1 MWIVKLALRR
11 PYTFAVMA
19 IAILIAGFASFRQ
32 TPKDIFPEIDIP
44 VISVIWTYNGLSA
57 EEFERQITVYS
68 EFSLS
73 ANVNDLER
81 IESQT
86 LNGVGIIKLYF
97 HPGAQVERGLAQAT
111 ATSQAI
117 LRRMPPGVQPP
128 TILRYAADSVPIIQM
143 SLSSD
148 TLSESE
154 LYTYGIFRIRQQLAT
169 INGVTLPAPFGGKV
183 RQVMVDLDPARL
195 QAKGL
200 SARDVNNAINAQ
212 NLTLPSGTAK
222 IGDTEYRVKMNN
234 SPDVLEALNNVPIKV
249 ENGVVTYVRDVAHV
263 HDGFEVQ
270 PSIARAD
277 GKRAVLLQILKNG
290 HSSTLDIIKAVKA
303 KVPEMQAAAPP
314 GLKIDLLADQS
325 LFVEAALDGVVHEG
339 LIAAALTA
347 TFILLFLGSWRSTL
361 IVAISIPLSVL
372 ASLSLLSAMGHT
384 LNVMTLGGLALA
396 IGILVDEATI
406 TIENIHRHLELGSKL
421 RDAILAGSR
430 EIAVPALVS
439 ALAISIVFV
448 PVIFLVGPARFL
460 FTPMALAVVFA
471 ILSSYA
477 LSRTLVPVLVR
488 FILRNETHEQAATD
502 PRLNWFKR
510 FQGGFVDGF
519 EELRA
524 RYVNV
529 LRWALVNRPTVF
541 IAFALIVGSSF
552 LALPWVGRDFFPTVD
567 AGQFRLH
574 VRAATGTRIETT
586 EQIFSAVEDEIR
598 RTIPPG
604 EIKLILDNFGVV
616 SDKYSLAFGDNATI
630 GSHDGEILVKLKHAR
645 GKSTPKYVDELRRNL
660 RSKFPDLTFFFQPAD
675 IVSQILNFGLPAP
688 IDVKISGYNR
698 DANYALATQIHE
710 RIARIPGA
718 TDVFLHQSFDAPTL
732 NLDVN
737 RTLLAKEGLNQ
748 RDIAQDVLVN
758 LSSSTQVT
766 PNFWVDPLYGVQF
779 FVAVQTPPH
788 LIDSVNALMNMP
800 VSARVAGTDATQSQL
815 LANLARISRG
825 HSPSVVNHYN
835 IQPVFDIFANVS
847 GRDLGGVAGEVDK
860 IIADA
865 QKKLAPGNKII
876 VRGQV
881 DSMNT
886 AFRRMGLGLIL
897 SALLVYF
904 LMVVNFQSWT
914 DPFIIVMALPGAFTG
929 IVWGLFLTQTT
940 FNVPSLMGA
949 ITTIGVATANSILMV
964 TFANDQLRSGMNS
977 LEAALQAGATRL
989 RPVLMTAGAMIIGM
1003 FPMALGL
1010 GEGGEQNAPLGRAV
1024 IGGLIVATLTT
1035 LLFVP
1040 VVFSLLRAKGAGRNE
1055 EEELEA
1061 TEAAA
1066 AGAAGSARSRRERNF

>member
-1 MWIVKLALRR
+1 MWIVRLALRR
-11 PYTFAVMA
+11 PYTFTVMA
-19 IAILIAGFASFRQ
+19 IVILIAGAAAFIR
-32 TPKDIFPEIDIP
+32 TPKDIFPEIKIP
-44 VISVIWTYNGLSA
+44 VVSVIWTYNGLSA
-57 EEFERQITVYS
+57 EEFEKQITVYS
-68 EFSLS
+68 EYGLS

-86 LNGVGIIKLYF
+86 LDGVGIIKLFF
-97 HPGAQVERGLAQAT
+97 HPGANVELGLSQAT
-111 ATSQAI
+111 AVSQAI

-128 TILRYAADSVPIIQM
+128 IILRYAADSVPIIQM

-148 TLSESE
+148 TLSEAE

-169 INGVTLPAPFGGKV
+169 INGLTLPAPFGGKV
-183 RQVMVDLDPARL
+183 RQVMVDLDSAKL

-200 SARDVNNAINAQ
+200 SPRDVNDAINAQ

-222 IGDTEYRVKMNN
+222 IGDTQYKVKMNN
-234 SPDVLEALNNVPIKV
+234 SPDVLNALNNLPIKS
-249 ENGVVTYVRDVAHV
+249 ENGVVTYVRDVAFV

-270 PSIARAD
+270 QNIVRAD

-290 HSSTLDIIKAVKA
+290 HSSTLDIIKQVKA
-303 KVPEMQAAAPP
+303 KLPDMQAAAPP
-314 GLKIDLLADQS
+314 GLKIELLADQS
-325 LFVEAALDGVVHEG
+325 LFVQAALDGVVKEG

-347 TFILLFLGSWRSTL
+347 AFILLFLGSWRSTL

-372 ASLSLLSAMGHT
+372 SSLGLLSALGYT

-406 TIENIHRHLELGSKL
+406 TIENIHRHLEMGASL
-421 RDAILAGSR
+421 RESILEGSR

-448 PVIFLVGPARFL
+448 PVVFLVGPAKFL

-488 FILRNETHEQAATD
+488 YILRGEVAGHQGGRQA
-502 PRLNWFKR
+502 PGWFER
-510 FQGGFVDGF
+510 FQGGFARGF
-519 EELRA
+519 ESLRGN
-524 RYVNV
+524 YVKV
-529 LRWALVNRPTVF
+529 LRWSLVNRPTVF
-541 IAFALIVGSSF
+541 VVFALVVGSAF

-574 VRAATGTRIETT
+574 VRAATGTRVETT
-586 EQIFSAVEDEIR
+586 EQVFTAVENEIR
-598 RTIPPG
+598 RTIPAK
-604 EIKLILDNFGVV
+604 EIKLVLDNFGLV
-616 SDKYSLAFGDNATI
+616 SEKYSLAFGDNATI
-630 GSHDGEILVKLKHAR
+630 GSHDGEILVQLKSERA
-645 GKSTPKYVDELRRNL
+645 KSTPAYVEQLRRNL
-660 RSKFPDLTFFFQPAD
+660 ERKFPELTFFFQPAD

-688 IDVKISGYNR
+688 IDIKVSGYNR
-698 DANYALATQIHE
+698 PGNYAVAREI
-710 RIARIPGA
+710 RDRVARIPGA
-718 TDVFLHQSFDAPTL
+718 RDVFVHQSFDAPTL

-748 RDIAQDVLVN
+748 RDVAQDVLVS
-758 LSSSTQVT
+758 LSSSTQVS
-766 PNFWVDPLYGVQF
+766 PNWWVDPAYGIPF
-779 FVAVQTPPH
+779 LVAVQTPPH
-788 LIDSVNALMNMP
+788 TVDSVNALMNTP
-800 VSARVAGTDATQSQL
+800 VSPRVVGTDSTESQL
-815 LANLARISRG
+815 LANLATVSRG
-825 HSPSVVNHYN
+825 SSASVVNHYN
-835 IQPVFDIFANVS
+835 IQPVFDVFANVER
-847 GRDLGGVAGEVDK
+847 RDLGAVAAEVDK
-860 IIADA
+860 IVADA
-865 QKKLAPGNKII
+865 QKKLAPGNKIF
-876 VRGQV
+876 VLGQV

-886 AFRRMGLGLIL
+886 AFTRMGLGLIV

-904 LMVVNFQSWT
+904 LMVVNFQSWS
-914 DPFIIVMALPGAFTG
+914 DPFIIITALPGAFAG
-929 IVWGLFLTQTT
+929 IVWGLFLTRTT

-949 ITTIGVATANSILMV
+949 IMTIGVATANSILMV

-1003 FPMALGL
+1003 MPMALGL

-1024 IGGLIVATLTT
+1024 IGGLVVATVAT

-1040 VVFSLLRAKGAGRNE
+1040 VVFSLMRVKGAVRNE
-1055 EEELEA
+1055 EEELETA
-1061 TEAAA
+1061 MAAN
-1066 AGAAGSARSRRERNF
+1066 ERIGK

>member
-11 PYTFAVMA
+11 PYTFAVLA
-19 IAILIAGFASFRQ
+19 IAIVIAGIAAFRQ
-32 TPKDIFPEIDIP
+32 TPKDIFPEINIP

-57 EEFERQITVYS
+57 EEFEKQLTVYS

-86 LNGVGIIKLYF
+86 LDGVGIVKLFF
-97 HPGAQVERGLAQAT
+97 HRGANIDLGIAQAT
-111 ATSQAI
+111 AVSQAI
-117 LRRMPPGVQPP
+117 LRRMPAGVQPP
-128 TILRYAADSVPIIQM
+128 IILRYAADSVPIIQM

-169 INGVTLPAPFGGKV
+169 INGLTLPAPFGGKV
-183 RQVMVDLDPARL
+183 RQIMVDLDPARL

-222 IGDTEYRVKMNN
+222 IGDIQYKVQMNN
-234 SPDVLEALNNVPIKV
+234 TPSALEALNNIPIKV
-249 ENGVVTYVRDVAHV
+249 DNGVVTYVRDVAHV

-270 PSIARAD
+270 PNIVRAD

-290 HSSTLDIIKAVKA
+290 HSSTLDIIKSVKERL
-303 KVPEMQAAAPP
+303 PEMQAAAPP
-314 GLKIDLLADQS
+314 GMKIELLADQS
-325 LFVEAALDGVVHEG
+325 LFVQAALNGVVKEG

-372 ASLSLLSAMGHT
+372 ASLSLLSALGHT

-421 RDAILAGSR
+421 RNAILEGSR

-477 LSRTLVPVLVR
+477 LSRTLVPVLVK
-488 FILRNETHEQAATD
+488 FILRNERHDQVITPSKNPFA
-502 PRLNWFKR
+502 R
-510 FQGGFVDGF
+510 FQRGFLNGF
-519 EELRA
+519 GFLRL
-524 RYVNV
+524 RYVSM

-541 IAFALIVGSSF
+541 VIFALIVGSSF
-552 LALPWVGRDFFPTVD
+552 LALPWVGRDFFPSVD

-586 EQIFSAVEDEIR
+586 EQIFSAVEAEIR
-598 RTIPPG
+598 RTIPG
-604 EIKLILDNFGVV
+604 SQIKLILDNFGVV
-616 SDKYSLAFGDNATI
+616 SEKYSLAFGDSATI
-630 GSHDGEILVKLKHAR
+630 GSHDGEILVQLNHER
-645 GKSTPKYVDELRRNL
+645 SKSTPEFVEDLRRNL
-660 RSKFPDLTFFFQPAD
+660 SAKFPELTFYFQPAD

-688 IDVKISGYNR
+688 INVKVAGYNR
-698 DANYALATQIHE
+698 EGNYLVAKEIRD

-718 TDVFLHQSFDAPTL
+718 RDVFVHQTFDAPTL

-737 RTLLAKEGLNQ
+737 RTLLAKDGLNQ
-748 RDIAQDVLVN
+748 RDVAQDLLVN
-758 LSSSTQVT
+758 LSSSTQVS
-766 PNFWVDPLYGVQF
+766 PNFWVDPAYGIGF
-779 FVAVQTPPH
+779 LVAVQTPPH
-788 LIDSVNALMNMP
+788 LVDSVDALMNLP
-800 VSARVAGTDATQSQL
+800 VSARIAGTDKSENQL
-815 LANLARISRG
+815 LANLASVSRG
-825 HSPSVVNHYN
+825 TSPNVVNHYN

-847 GRDLGGVAGEVDK
+847 GRDLGAVAAEVNS
-860 IIADA
+860 IVADA
-865 QKKLAPGNKII
+865 QKKLAPGNTIL

-886 AFRRMGLGLIL
+886 AFTRMGLGLIL

-904 LMVVNFQSWT
+904 LMVVNFQSWS
-914 DPFIIVMALPGAFTG
+914 DPFIILMALPGAFTG

-949 ITTIGVATANSILMV
+949 IMTIGVATANSILMV
-964 TFANDQLRSGMNS
+964 TFANDQLRSGMDS

-1024 IGGLIVATLTT
+1024 IGGLIVATLAT

-1040 VVFSLLRAKGAGRNE
+1040 VVFSVLRRKGAVRNE
-1055 EEELEA
+1055 DDELEA
-1061 TEAAA
+1061 ADPAPLPAIVPTKL
-1066 AGAAGSARSRRERNF
+1066 

>member
-11 PYTFAVMA
+11 PYTFAVLA
-19 IAILIAGFASFRQ
+19 IAIVIAGIAAFRQ
-32 TPKDIFPEIDIP
+32 TPKDIFPEINIP
-44 VISVIWTYNGLSA
+44 VVSVIWTYNGLSA
-57 EEFERQITVYS
+57 EEFEKQLTVYS

-86 LNGVGIIKLYF
+86 LDGVGIVKLFF
-97 HPGAQVERGLAQAT
+97 HPGANVDLGIAQAT
-111 ATSQAI
+111 AVSQAI

-128 TILRYAADSVPIIQM
+128 IILRYAADSVPIIQM

-169 INGVTLPAPFGGKV
+169 INGLTLPAPFGGKV
-183 RQVMVDLDPARL
+183 RQIMVDLDPAKL

-222 IGDTEYRVKMNN
+222 IGDIQYKVKMNN
-234 SPDVLEALNNVPIKV
+234 TPVALDALNSIPIKV
-249 ENGVVTYVRDVAHV
+249 DNGVVTYVRDVAHV

-270 PSIARAD
+270 PNIVRAD

-290 HSSTLDIIKAVKA
+290 HSSTLDIIKAVKE
-303 KVPEMQAAAPP
+303 KLPQMQAAAPP
-314 GLKIDLLADQS
+314 GMKIELLADQS
-325 LFVEAALDGVVHEG
+325 LFVQAALDGVVKEG

-372 ASLSLLSAMGHT
+372 ASLGLLSALGHS

-406 TIENIHRHLELGSKL
+406 TIENIHRHLELGKKL
-421 RDAILAGSR
+421 RDAILEGSR

-448 PVIFLVGPARFL
+448 PVIFLVGPAKFL

-471 ILSSYA
+471 VLSSYA
-477 LSRTLVPVLVR
+477 LSRTLVPVLVK
-488 FILRNETHEQAATD
+488 FILRKAMPDHAAA
-502 PRLNWFKR
+502 PANNGFAR
-510 FQGGFVDGF
+510 FQRGFVNGF
-519 EELRA
+519 EALRA
-524 RYVNV
+524 RYVQV
-529 LRWALVNRPTVF
+529 LRWALVNRVTVF
-541 IAFALIVGSSF
+541 VVFALIVGSSF

-574 VRAATGTRIETT
+574 VRAATGTRIEKT

-598 RTIPPG
+598 RTIPTG
-604 EIKLILDNFGVV
+604 EIKLILDNFGIV
-616 SDKYSLAFGDNATI
+616 SEKYSLAFGDNATI
-630 GSHDGEILVKLKHAR
+630 GSHDGEILVQLNHER
-645 GKSTPKYVDELRRNL
+645 SKSTPKYMEDLRKNL
-660 RSKFPDLTFFFQPAD
+660 QARFPELTFYFQPAD

-688 IDVKISGYNR
+688 INVKVAGYNR
-698 DANYALATQIHE
+698 DANYVIAKEIRD
-710 RIARIPGA
+710 RIARVPGA
-718 TDVFLHQSFDAPTL
+718 KDVFIHQSFDAPTL

-737 RTLLAKEGLNQ
+737 RTLLVKDGLDQ

-758 LSSSTQVT
+758 LSSSTQVS
-766 PNFWVDPLYGVQF
+766 PNYWVDPAYGIPF
-779 FVAVQTPPH
+779 LVAVQTPPH
-788 LIDSVNALMNMP
+788 LIDSVNALMNLP
-800 VSARVAGTDATQSQL
+800 VSARIAGTDKTESQL
-815 LANLARISRG
+815 LANLAGVSR
-825 HSPSVVNHYN
+825 SSSANVINHYN

-847 GRDLGGVAGEVDK
+847 GRDLGAVAAEVDK
-860 IIADA
+860 IVADA
-865 QKKLAPGNKII
+865 QKELAPGNNIL

-886 AFRRMGLGLIL
+886 AFTRMGLGLIL

-904 LMVVNFQSWT
+904 LMVVNFQSWS
-914 DPFIIVMALPGAFTG
+914 DPFIILMALPGAFTG

-949 ITTIGVATANSILMV
+949 IMTIGVATANSILMV
-964 TFANDQLRSGMNS
+964 TFANDQLRAGMNS

-1024 IGGLIVATLTT
+1024 IGGLIVATLAT

-1040 VVFSLLRAKGAGRNE
+1040 VVFSLLRTKGAVRNE
-1055 EEELEA
+1055 EDEI
-1061 TEAAA
+1061 EAAETA
-1066 AGAAGSARSRRERNF
+1066 QALAVVAQ

>member
-1 MWIVKLALRR
+1 MWIVKLAQRR
-11 PYTFAVMA
+11 PCTFAVVA

-44 VISVIWTYNGLSA
+44 VISVIWTYNGLSV

-68 EFSLS
+68 EFALS
-73 ANVNDLER
+73 ANVNDVER

-97 HPGAQVERGLAQAT
+97 HPGAKVERGLAQAT

-148 TLSESE
+148 TLSEAE
-154 LYTYGIFRIRQQLAT
+154 VYTYGIFRIRQQLAT
-169 INGVTLPAPFGGKV
+169 INGLTLPAPFGGKV
-183 RQVMVDLDPARL
+183 RQVMVDLNPAKL

-234 SPDVLEALNNVPIKV
+234 SPDVLDALNNVPIKV

-347 TFILLFLGSWRSTL
+347 AFILLFLGSWRSTL

-406 TIENIHRHLELGSKL
+406 TIENIHRHLELGSRL
-421 RDAILAGSR
+421 RDAILEGSR
-430 EIAVPALVS
+430 EIALPALVS

-477 LSRTLVPVLVR
+477 LSRTLVPVLVK
-488 FILRNETHEQAATD
+488 FILRNETHRRAAANHG
-502 PRLNWFKR
+502 PNWFNR
-510 FQGGFVDGF
+510 FQGRFARGF
-519 EELRA
+519 EALRA

-541 IAFALIVGSSF
+541 IVFALIVGSSF

-567 AGQFRLH
+567 AGQLRLH
-574 VRAATGTRIETT
+574 VRATTGTRIETT

-598 RTIPPG
+598 RTIPSG

-616 SDKYSLAFGDNATI
+616 SDKFSLAFGDNATI
-630 GSHDGEILVKLKHAR
+630 GSHDGEILVQLHR
-645 GKSTPKYVDELRRNL
+645 DRRKSTPEYLDDLRRNL
-660 RSKFPDLTFFFQPAD
+660 RARFPELTFYFQPAD

-688 IDVKISGYNR
+688 IDVKVSGYKR
-698 DANYALATQIHE
+698 DANYAVAKEIRE

-718 TDVFLHQSFDAPTL
+718 TDVFVHQSFDAPTL
-732 NLDVN
+732 NLAVN

-766 PNFWVDPLYGVQF
+766 PNFWVDPAYGVQF

-800 VSARVAGTDATQSQL
+800 VSARVAGSDATQSQL
-815 LANLARISRG
+815 LANLAGISRG
-825 HSPSVVNHYN
+825 YSPSVVNHYN

-847 GRDLGGVAGEVDK
+847 GRDLGGVAGEVDR
-860 IIADA
+860 IIASA
-865 QKKLAPGNKII
+865 KKKLAPGNNII

-914 DPFIIVMALPGAFTG
+914 DPFIILMALPGAFTG

-949 ITTIGVATANSILMV
+949 IMTIGVATANSILMV
-964 TFANDQLRSGMNS
+964 TFANDRLRSGINS

-1024 IGGLIVATLTT
+1024 IGGLMVATLAT

-1040 VVFSLLRAKGAGRNE
+1040 VVFSLLRPKGAARNE

-1061 TEAAA
+1061 TEVAHVRAAVPK
-1066 AGAAGSARSRRERNF
+1066 

>member
-11 PYTFAVMA
+11 PYTFAVLA
-19 IAILIAGFASFRQ
+19 IAIVIAGIAAFRQ
-32 TPKDIFPEIDIP
+32 TPKDIFPEINIP
-44 VISVIWTYNGLSA
+44 VVSVIWTYNGLSA
-57 EEFERQITVYS
+57 EEFEKQLTVYS

-86 LNGVGIIKLYF
+86 LDGVGIVKLFF
-97 HPGAQVERGLAQAT
+97 HPGANVDLGIAQAT
-111 ATSQAI
+111 AVSQAI

-128 TILRYAADSVPIIQM
+128 IILRYAADSVPIIQM

-169 INGVTLPAPFGGKV
+169 INGLTLPAPFGGKV
-183 RQVMVDLDPARL
+183 RQIMVDLDPAKL
-195 QAKGL
+195 QATGL

-222 IGDTEYRVKMNN
+222 IGDIQYKVKMNN
-234 SPDVLEALNNVPIKV
+234 TPVALDALNSIPIKV
-249 ENGVVTYVRDVAHV
+249 DNGVVTYVRDVAHV

-270 PSIARAD
+270 PNIVRAD

-290 HSSTLDIIKAVKA
+290 HSSTLDIIKAVKE
-303 KVPEMQAAAPP
+303 KLPQMQAAAPP
-314 GLKIDLLADQS
+314 GMKIELLADQS
-325 LFVEAALDGVVHEG
+325 LFVQAALDGVVKEG

-372 ASLSLLSAMGHT
+372 ASLGLLSALGHS

-406 TIENIHRHLELGSKL
+406 TIENIHRHLELGKKL
-421 RDAILAGSR
+421 RDAILEGSR

-448 PVIFLVGPARFL
+448 PVIFLVGPAKFL

-471 ILSSYA
+471 VLSSYA
-477 LSRTLVPVLVR
+477 LSRTLVPVLVK
-488 FILRNETHEQAATD
+488 FILRKAMHDHAAA
-502 PRLNWFKR
+502 PANNGFAR
-510 FQGGFVDGF
+510 FQRGFVNGF
-519 EELRA
+519 EALRA
-524 RYVNV
+524 RYVQV
-529 LRWALVNRPTVF
+529 LRWALVNRVTVF
-541 IAFALIVGSSF
+541 VVFALIVGSSF

-574 VRAATGTRIETT
+574 VRAATGTRIEKT

-598 RTIPPG
+598 RTIPTG
-604 EIKLILDNFGVV
+604 EIKLILDNFGIV
-616 SDKYSLAFGDNATI
+616 SEKYSLAFGDNATI
-630 GSHDGEILVKLKHAR
+630 GSHDGEILVQLNHER
-645 GKSTPKYVDELRRNL
+645 SKSTPKYMEDLRKNL
-660 RSKFPDLTFFFQPAD
+660 QARFPELTFYFQPAD

-688 IDVKISGYNR
+688 INVKVAGYNR
-698 DANYALATQIHE
+698 DANYVIAKEIRD
-710 RIARIPGA
+710 RIARVPGA
-718 TDVFLHQSFDAPTL
+718 KDVFIHQSFDAPTL

-737 RTLLAKEGLNQ
+737 RTLLVKDGLDQ

-758 LSSSTQVT
+758 LSSSTQVS
-766 PNFWVDPLYGVQF
+766 PNYWVDPAYGIPF

-788 LIDSVNALMNMP
+788 LIDSVNALMNLP
-800 VSARVAGTDATQSQL
+800 VSARIAGTDKTESQL
-815 LANLARISRG
+815 LANLAGVSR
-825 HSPSVVNHYN
+825 SSSANVINHYN

-847 GRDLGGVAGEVDK
+847 GRDLGAVAAEVDK
-860 IIADA
+860 IVADA
-865 QKKLAPGNKII
+865 QKELAPGNNIL

-886 AFRRMGLGLIL
+886 AFTRMGLGLIL

-904 LMVVNFQSWT
+904 LMVVNFQSWS
-914 DPFIIVMALPGAFTG
+914 DPFIILMALPGAFTG

-949 ITTIGVATANSILMV
+949 IMTIGVATANSILMV
-964 TFANDQLRSGMNS
+964 TFANDQLRAGMNS

-1024 IGGLIVATLTT
+1024 IGGLIVATLAT

-1040 VVFSLLRAKGAGRNE
+1040 VVFSLLRTKGAVRNE
-1055 EEELEA
+1055 EDEI
-1061 TEAAA
+1061 EAAETA
-1066 AGAAGSARSRRERNF
+1066 QALAVVAQ

>member
-1 MWIVKLALRR
+1 MWIIKLALRR
-11 PYTFAVMA
+11 PYTFVVMA

-44 VISVIWTYNGLSA
+44 VISVIWTYNGLSV

-68 EFSLS
+68 EFALS
-73 ANVNDLER
+73 ANVNDVER

-97 HPGAQVERGLAQAT
+97 HPGAKVERGLAQAT

-148 TLSESE
+148 TLSEAE
-154 LYTYGIFRIRQQLAT
+154 VYTYGIFRIRQQLAT
-169 INGVTLPAPFGGKV
+169 INGLTLPAPFGGKV
-183 RQVMVDLDPARL
+183 RQVMVDLNPAKL

-234 SPDVLEALNNVPIKV
+234 SPDVLDALNNVPIKV

-325 LFVEAALDGVVHEG
+325 LFVNAALDGVVHEG

-347 TFILLFLGSWRSTL
+347 AFILLFLGSWRSTL

-406 TIENIHRHLELGSKL
+406 TIENIHRHLELGSRL
-421 RDAILAGSR
+421 RDAILEGSR
-430 EIAVPALVS
+430 EIALPALVS

-477 LSRTLVPVLVR
+477 LSRTLVPVLVK
-488 FILRNETHEQAATD
+488 FILRNETHHRAAASHG
-502 PRLNWFKR
+502 PNWFNR
-510 FQGGFVDGF
+510 FQGRFARGF
-519 EELRA
+519 EALRA

-541 IAFALIVGSSF
+541 IVFALIVGSSF

-567 AGQFRLH
+567 AGQLRLH
-574 VRAATGTRIETT
+574 VRATTGTRIETT

-598 RTIPPG
+598 RTIPSG

-616 SDKYSLAFGDNATI
+616 SDKFSLAFGDNATI
-630 GSHDGEILVKLKHAR
+630 GSHDGEILVQLHR
-645 GKSTPKYVDELRRNL
+645 DRRKSTPEYMDDLRRNL
-660 RSKFPDLTFFFQPAD
+660 RARFPELTFYFQPAD

-688 IDVKISGYNR
+688 IDVKVSGYKR
-698 DANYALATQIHE
+698 DANYAVAKEIRE

-718 TDVFLHQSFDAPTL
+718 TDVFVHQSFDAPTL
-732 NLDVN
+732 NLAVN

-766 PNFWVDPLYGVQF
+766 PNFWVDPAYGVQF

-800 VSARVAGTDATQSQL
+800 VSARVAGSDATQSQL
-815 LANLARISRG
+815 LANLAGISRG
-825 HSPSVVNHYN
+825 YSPSVVNHYN

-847 GRDLGGVAGEVDK
+847 GRDLGGVAGEVDR
-860 IIADA
+860 IIATA
-865 QKKLAPGNKII
+865 KKKLAPGNNII

-914 DPFIIVMALPGAFTG
+914 DPFIILMALPGAFTG

-949 ITTIGVATANSILMV
+949 IMTIGVATANSILMV
-964 TFANDQLRSGMNS
+964 TFANDRLRSGINS

-1024 IGGLIVATLTT
+1024 IGGLMVATLAT

-1040 VVFSLLRAKGAGRNE
+1040 VVFSLLRAKGAARNE

-1061 TEAAA
+1061 TEVAHVRAAVPK
-1066 AGAAGSARSRRERNF
+1066 

>member
-11 PYTFAVMA
+11 PYTFAVLA
-19 IAILIAGFASFRQ
+19 IAIVLSGVAAFRQ
-32 TPKDIFPEIDIP
+32 TPKDIFPEINIP
-44 VISVIWTYNGLSA
+44 VVSVIWTYNGLSA
-57 EEFERQITVYS
+57 EEFEKQLTVYS

-86 LNGVGIIKLYF
+86 LDGVGIVKLYF
-97 HPGAQVERGLAQAT
+97 HPQANVDLGIAQAT
-111 ATSQAI
+111 AVSQAI

-128 TILRYAADSVPIIQM
+128 IILRYAADSVPIIQM

-169 INGVTLPAPFGGKV
+169 INGLTLPAPFGGKA
-183 RQVMVDLDPARL
+183 RQIMVDLDPARL

-222 IGDTEYRVKMNN
+222 IGDIQYKVKMNN
-234 SPDVLEALNNVPIKV
+234 TPDAIEALNQLPIKV
-249 ENGVVTYVRDVAHV
+249 DGGVVTYVRDVAHV

-270 PSIARAD
+270 PNVVRAD

-290 HSSTLDIIKAVKA
+290 HSSTLDIINAVKE
-303 KVPEMQAAAPP
+303 KLPQMQAAAPP
-314 GLKIDLLADQS
+314 GLKIELLADQS
-325 LFVEAALDGVVHEG
+325 IFVQAALEGVVREG

-372 ASLSLLSAMGHT
+372 ASLGLLSALGHT

-421 RDAILAGSR
+421 RGAILEGSR

-448 PVIFLVGPARFL
+448 PVIFLVGPAKFL

-477 LSRTLVPVLVR
+477 LSRTLVPVLVKYL
-488 FILRNETHEQAATD
+488 LRHDSRSPAEASTNRWPA
-502 PRLNWFKR
+502 R
-510 FQGGFVDGF
+510 FQRRFSDGF
-519 EELRA
+519 ESLRR
-524 RYVNV
+524 RYVRV
-529 LRWALVNRPTVF
+529 LQWALVNRPTVF
-541 IAFALIVGSSF
+541 VIFALVVGSSF

-586 EQIFSAVEDEIR
+586 EQIFSAVEAEIR
-598 RTIPPG
+598 RTIPSH

-616 SDKYSLAFGDNATI
+616 SEKYSLAFGDNATI
-630 GSHDGEILVKLKHAR
+630 GSHDGEILVQLNHER
-645 GKSTPKYVDELRRNL
+645 SKSTPQYVQEVRENL
-660 RSKFPDLTFFFQPAD
+660 KAKFPELTFYFQPAD

-688 IDVKISGYNR
+688 INVKIAGYNR
-698 DANYALATQIHE
+698 DANYAVAKE
-710 RIARIPGA
+710 FRDRIARLPGA
-718 TDVFLHQSFDAPTL
+718 RDVFLHQSFDAPTL

-737 RTLLAKEGLNQ
+737 RTLLVKDGLNQ

-758 LSSSTQVT
+758 LSSSTQVS
-766 PNFWVDPLYGVQF
+766 PNYWVDPAYGIPF
-779 FVAVQTPPH
+779 LVAVQTPPH
-788 LIDSVNALMNMP
+788 LVDSLNALMNLP
-800 VSARVAGTDATQSQL
+800 VSARIAGTDKSESQL
-815 LANLARISRG
+815 LANLAGVSRG
-825 HSPSVVNHYN
+825 NTATVINHYN
-835 IQPVFDIFANVS
+835 IQPVFDIFANIS
-847 GRDLGGVAGEVDK
+847 GRDLGAVAAEVQC
-860 IIADA
+860 IVENA
-865 QKKLAPGNKII
+865 QKQLAPGNSIL

-886 AFRRMGLGLIL
+886 AFTRMGLGLIL

-904 LMVVNFQSWT
+904 LMVVNFQSWS
-914 DPFIIVMALPGAFTG
+914 DPFIILMALPGAFTG
-929 IVWGLFLTQTT
+929 IVWGLFLTHTT

-949 ITTIGVATANSILMV
+949 IMTIGVATANSILMV
-964 TFANDQLRSGMNS
+964 TFANDQLRLGMNS
-977 LEAALQAGATRL
+977 LEAALRAGATRL

-1024 IGGLIVATLTT
+1024 IGGLIVATLAT

-1040 VVFSLLRAKGAGRNE
+1040 VVFSLLRSKGAVYE
-1055 EEELEA
+1055 DADEVEA
-1061 TEAAA
+1061 
-1066 AGAAGSARSRRERNF
+1066 ERNTSTVAVTSH